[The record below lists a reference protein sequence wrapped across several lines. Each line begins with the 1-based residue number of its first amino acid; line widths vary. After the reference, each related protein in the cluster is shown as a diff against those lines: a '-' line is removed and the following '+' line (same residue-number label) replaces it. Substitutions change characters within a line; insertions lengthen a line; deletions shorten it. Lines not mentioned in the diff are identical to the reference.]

1 MFNIQHLRDEINTLE
16 QIKNAYIHFLC
27 SYEAQYDVENTTQVE
42 VNKVTVK
49 QSLSKLYQE
58 LNKAEA
64 KNKAAKSANPM
75 RRTYRYSDAETEAI
89 LHFNTDKRFTITE

>member
-1 MFNIQHLRDEINTLE
+1 MFNIQHLRNEINTLE

-27 SYEAQYDVENTTQVE
+27 SYEARHDVENTTRVE
-42 VNKVTVK
+42 ANKVIVK

-64 KNKAAKSANPM
+64 KNKAAKSAKSV
-75 RRTYRYSDAETEAI
+75 RRIYQYSKAETEAI